1 MSKGLTLAEQVA
13 ADARD
18 KTLAQ
23 LVRQASTWDKR
34 VVAQAVIIWL
44 RDHDTV
50 SANDLRDLLPDVAGG
65 VLPGVLRGM
74 SHNYLI
80 GTGAYVPSTSKATK
94 GHRIAVYR
102 RRTAADQAREAA

>member
-1 MSKGLTLAEQVA
+1 MSRRLTLAEQVA

-23 LVRQASTWDKR
+23 LVRQASSWDRK
-34 VVAQAVIIWL
+34 VVAQAVLIWM

-50 SANDLRDLLPDVAGG
+50 SANDLRDELPDVAGG

-80 GTGAYVPSTSKATK
+80 HTGTYVPSTSPRTK
-94 GHRIAVYR
+94 GHPIAVYR
-102 RRTAADQAREAA
+102 RRTATDQEAAA

>member
-1 MSKGLTLAEQVA
+1 MPRLTLAEQVA
-13 ADARD
+13 ADVRD

-23 LVRQASTWDKR
+23 LVRQSSSWDRK
-34 VVAQAVIIWL
+34 VVAQAVLIWM

-50 SANDLRDLLPDVAGG
+50 SANDLRSQLPNVAAG

-94 GHRIAVYR
+94 GHRIAIYR
-102 RRTAADQAREAA
+102 RRTAADQTEAAA

>member
-1 MSKGLTLAEQVA
+1 MTRRLTLAEQVA

-23 LVRQASTWDKR
+23 LVRQASDWDRK
-34 VVAQAVIIWL
+34 VVAQAVLIWM

-50 SANDLRDLLPDVAGG
+50 SANDLRDQLPAVAGG

-80 GTGAYVPSTSKATK
+80 HTGTYVPSTSPRTK
-94 GHRIAVYR
+94 GHPIAVYR
-102 RRTAADQAREAA
+102 RRTAADQAEAA

>member
-1 MSKGLTLAEQVA
+1 MPRLTLAEQVA
-13 ADARD
+13 GDVRD

-23 LVRQASTWDKR
+23 LLRQASDWDRK
-34 VVAQAVIIWL
+34 VVAQAVLIWM

-50 SANDLRDLLPDVAGG
+50 SANDLRDQLPVVAAG

-74 SHNYLI
+74 SHNFLI
-80 GTGAYVPSTSKATK
+80 GTGEYVPSTAPSTK

-102 RRTAADQAREAA
+102 RRTAADRAEAA

>member
-1 MSKGLTLAEQVA
+1 MSRRLTLAEQVA
-13 ADARD
+13 GDARD

-23 LVRQASTWDKR
+23 LVNQASAWDRR
-34 VVAQAVIIWL
+34 VVAQAVLIWM

-50 SANDLRDLLPDVAGG
+50 SANDLRDQLPDVAAG

-80 GTGAYVPSTSKATK
+80 HAGAYVPSTAPATK

-102 RRTAADQAREAA
+102 RRTDADRAEAA

>member
-1 MSKGLTLAEQVA
+1 MARLTLAEQVA
-13 ADARD
+13 AEARD

-23 LVRQASTWDKR
+23 LVRQASDWDRK
-34 VVAQAVIIWL
+34 VVAQAVLIWM

-50 SANDLRDLLPDVAGG
+50 SANDLRNQLPEVAKG

-74 SHNYLI
+74 GHNYLI
-80 GTGAYVPSTSKATK
+80 GTGDYVPSTAPATK

-102 RRTAADQAREAA
+102 RRTAADQRRAAA

>member
-1 MSKGLTLAEQVA
+1 MPRLTLAEQVA

-23 LVRQASTWDKR
+23 LVRQASAWDRK
-34 VVAQAVIIWL
+34 VVAQAVLIWM

-50 SANDLRDLLPDVAGG
+50 SANDLRDELPDVASG

-80 GTGAYVPSTSKATK
+80 HTQTYVPSTSPRTK
-94 GHRIAVYR
+94 GHPIAVYR
-102 RRTAADQAREAA
+102 RRTAADQAEAA

>member
-1 MSKGLTLAEQVA
+1 MPRLTLAEQVA

-23 LVRQASTWDKR
+23 LVRQASDWDRK
-34 VVAQAVIIWL
+34 VVAQAVLIWM

-50 SANDLRDLLPDVAGG
+50 SANDLRDQLPEVAGG

-80 GTGAYVPSTSKATK
+80 HTGRYVPSTSPRTK
-94 GHRIAVYR
+94 GHPIAVYR
-102 RRTAADQAREAA
+102 RRTAADQAEAA

>member
-1 MSKGLTLAEQVA
+1 MPRLTLAEQVA

-23 LVRQASTWDKR
+23 LVRQASDWDR
-34 VVAQAVIIWL
+34 QVVAQAVLIWM

-50 SANDLRDLLPDVAGG
+50 SANDLRDQLPDVAGG

-80 GTGAYVPSTSKATK
+80 HTGTYVPSTSPRTK
-94 GHRIAVYR
+94 GHPIAVYR
-102 RRTAADQAREAA
+102 KRTAADQEVAA

>member
-1 MSKGLTLAEQVA
+1 MPRLTLAEQVA
-13 ADARD
+13 AEARD
-18 KTLAQ
+18 KTLSQ
-23 LVRQASTWDKR
+23 LVRQASNWDRK
-34 VVAQAVIIWL
+34 VVAQAVLIWM

-50 SANDLRDLLPDVAGG
+50 SANDLRDQLPDVASG

-80 GTGAYVPSTSKATK
+80 HTGAYVPSTAPATK

-102 RRTAADQAREAA
+102 RRTAADQEVAA

>member
-1 MSKGLTLAEQVA
+1 MPRLTLAEQVA
-13 ADARD
+13 AEARD

-23 LVRQASTWDKR
+23 LVRQASAWDRK
-34 VVAQAVIIWL
+34 VVAQAVLIWM

-50 SANDLRDLLPDVAGG
+50 SANDLREQLPDVAGG

-80 GTGAYVPSTSKATK
+80 HTGQYVPSTAPATK

-102 RRTAADQAREAA
+102 RRTEADRAEAA

>member
-1 MSKGLTLAEQVA
+1 MTKRLTLAEQVA

-18 KTLAQ
+18 KTLTQ
-23 LVRQASTWDKR
+23 LVRQASDWDRK
-34 VVAQAVIIWL
+34 VVAQAILIWL

-74 SHNYLI
+74 AHNYLI
-80 GTGAYVPSTSKATK
+80 GSGDFVPSTSKATK

-102 RRTAADQAREAA
+102 RRTAADRTEAA

>member
-1 MSKGLTLAEQVA
+1 MSKRLTLAEQVA

-23 LVRQASTWDKR
+23 LVRQASDWDKK
-34 VVAQAVIIWL
+34 VVAQAVLIWL

-50 SANDLRDLLPDVAGG
+50 SANDLRDHLPDVASG

-80 GTGAYVPSTSKATK
+80 HSGIYVPSTAPSTK

-102 RRTAADQAREAA
+102 RRTAADQAEAA

>member
-1 MSKGLTLAEQVA
+1 MSKRLTLAEEVA
-13 ADARD
+13 GDVRD

-23 LVRQASTWDKR
+23 LVRQASDWDRK
-34 VVAQAVIIWL
+34 VVAQAVLIWI

-50 SANDLRDLLPDVAGG
+50 SANDLRDQLPDVAAG

-80 GTGAYVPSTSKATK
+80 HTRTYVPSTAPSTK
-94 GHRIAVYR
+94 GHPVAIYR
-102 RRTAADQAREAA
+102 RRTSADQAEAA

>member
-1 MSKGLTLAEQVA
+1 MPRLTLAEQVA

-23 LVRQASTWDKR
+23 LVRQASDWDR
-34 VVAQAVIIWL
+34 NVVAQAVLIWM
-44 RDHDTV
+44 RDHNTV
-50 SANDLRDLLPDVAGG
+50 SANDLRDQLPEVAGG

-80 GTGAYVPSTSKATK
+80 HTGSYVPSTSPRTK
-94 GHRIAVYR
+94 GHPIAVYR
-102 RRTAADQAREAA
+102 RRTAADREVAA

>member
-1 MSKGLTLAEQVA
+1 MPRLTLAEQVA

-23 LVRQASTWDKR
+23 LVRQASDWDRK
-34 VVAQAVIIWL
+34 VVAQAVLIWM

-50 SANDLRDLLPDVAGG
+50 SANDLRDQLPEIAGG

-80 GTGAYVPSTSKATK
+80 HTGSYVPSTSPRTK
-94 GHRIAVYR
+94 GHPIAVYR
-102 RRTAADQAREAA
+102 RRNATDRAEAA

>member
-1 MSKGLTLAEQVA
+1 MSRRLTLAEQVA
-13 ADARD
+13 GDVRD

-23 LVRQASTWDKR
+23 LVRQASSWDNK
-34 VVAQAVIIWL
+34 VVAQAVLIWM

-50 SANDLRDLLPDVAGG
+50 SANDLRGQLPDVAAG

-80 GTGAYVPSTSKATK
+80 HTGTYIPSTAPSTK

-102 RRTAADQAREAA
+102 KRTAADQAVAA

>member
-1 MSKGLTLAEQVA
+1 MARLTLAEQVA

-23 LVRQASTWDKR
+23 LVRQASDWDR
-34 VVAQAVIIWL
+34 NVVAQAVLIWM

-50 SANDLRDLLPDVAGG
+50 SANDLRDPLPDVAGG

-80 GTGAYVPSTSKATK
+80 HTGNYVPSTSPRTKAP
-94 GHRIAVYR
+94 RVAVYR
-102 RRTAADQAREAA
+102 KRTAADRAEAA

>member
-1 MSKGLTLAEQVA
+1 MSRRLTLAEQVA
-13 ADARD
+13 GDARD

-23 LVRQASTWDKR
+23 LVRQASAWDRR
-34 VVAQAVIIWL
+34 VVAQAVLIWM

-50 SANDLRDLLPDVAGG
+50 SANDLREQLPEVAGG

-80 GTGAYVPSTSKATK
+80 GSGQYVPSTAPATK

-102 RRTAADQAREAA
+102 RRTTADRTEAA

>member
-1 MSKGLTLAEQVA
+1 MPRLTLAEQVA
-13 ADARD
+13 EDVRD

-23 LVRQASTWDKR
+23 LLRQASNWDRK
-34 VVAQAVIIWL
+34 VVAQAVLIWM

-50 SANDLRDLLPDVAGG
+50 SANDLRDELPDVAAG

-74 SHNYLI
+74 SHNFLI
-80 GTGAYVPSTSKATK
+80 GTGHYVPSTAPATK

-102 RRTAADQAREAA
+102 RRTDADRRAA

>member
-1 MSKGLTLAEQVA
+1 MPRLTLAEQVA

-18 KTLAQ
+18 KTLKQ
-23 LVRQASTWDKR
+23 LVRQASDWDRK
-34 VVAQAVIIWL
+34 VVAQAVLIWM

-50 SANDLRDLLPDVAGG
+50 SANDLRDELPDVAGG

-80 GTGAYVPSTSKATK
+80 HTGRYVPSTSPRTK
-94 GHRIAVYR
+94 GHPIAVYR
-102 RRTAADQAREAA
+102 RRTAADGTEVAA

>member
-1 MSKGLTLAEQVA
+1 MTRLTLAEQVA

-23 LVRQASTWDKR
+23 LVRQASDWDRR
-34 VVAQAVIIWL
+34 VVAQAVLIWM

-50 SANDLRDLLPDVAGG
+50 SANDLRDQLPEVAGG

-80 GTGAYVPSTSKATK
+80 HTGSYVPSTSPRTK
-94 GHRIAVYR
+94 GHPIAVYR
-102 RRTAADQAREAA
+102 RRTAADRAEAA

>member
-1 MSKGLTLAEQVA
+1 MPRLTLAEQVA

-23 LVRQASTWDKR
+23 LLRQASDWDR
-34 VVAQAVIIWL
+34 TVVAQAVLIWM
-44 RDHDTV
+44 RDHATV
-50 SANDLRDLLPDVAGG
+50 SANDLRDQLPDVAAG

-74 SHNYLI
+74 SQNYLI
-80 GTGAYVPSTSKATK
+80 GTGEYVPSTAPSTK

-102 RRTAADQAREAA
+102 RRTEADRAEAA

>member
-1 MSKGLTLAEQVA
+1 MSKRLTLAEQVA
-13 ADARD
+13 GDARD

-23 LVRQASTWDKR
+23 LVRQASAWDR
-34 VVAQAVIIWL
+34 NVVAQAVLIWM

-50 SANDLRDLLPDVAGG
+50 TANDLRDLLPDVAGG

-80 GTGAYVPSTSKATK
+80 HTRTYVPSTSPSTK
-94 GHRIAVYR
+94 GHPVAVYR
-102 RRTAADQAREAA
+102 KRTDADRTEAA

>member
-1 MSKGLTLAEQVA
+1 MSRRLTLAEQVA

-23 LVRQASTWDKR
+23 LVRQASDWDRK
-34 VVAQAVIIWL
+34 VVAQAVLIWM

-50 SANDLRDLLPDVAGG
+50 SANDLRDQLPEVAGG

-74 SHNYLI
+74 SHNFLI
-80 GTGAYVPSTSKATK
+80 HTGSYVPSTSPRTK
-94 GHRIAVYR
+94 GHPIAVYR
-102 RRTAADQAREAA
+102 RRTAADQAEAA

>member
-1 MSKGLTLAEQVA
+1 MPRLTLAEQVA

-23 LVRQASTWDKR
+23 LVRQASAWDRKI
-34 VVAQAVIIWL
+34 VAQAVLIWM

-50 SANDLRDLLPDVAGG
+50 SANDLRDELPEVAGG

-74 SHNYLI
+74 GHNYLI
-80 GTGAYVPSTSKATK
+80 HTGRYVPSTSPRTK
-94 GHRIAVYR
+94 GHPIAVYR
-102 RRTAADQAREAA
+102 KRTTADQAEAA

>member
-1 MSKGLTLAEQVA
+1 MPRLTLAEQVA
-13 ADARD
+13 SDARD

-23 LVRQASTWDKR
+23 LVRQASDWDRK
-34 VVAQAVIIWL
+34 VVAQAVLIWM

-50 SANDLRDLLPDVAGG
+50 SANDLREQLPEVAGG

-80 GTGAYVPSTSKATK
+80 HTGRYVPSTSPRTK
-94 GHRIAVYR
+94 GHPIAVYR
-102 RRTAADQAREAA
+102 KRTAADVEEAA

>member
-1 MSKGLTLAEQVA
+1 MSKRLTLAEEVA
-13 ADARD
+13 ADVRD

-23 LVRQASTWDKR
+23 LVRQASDWDRK
-34 VVAQAVIIWL
+34 VVAQAVLIWI

-50 SANDLRDLLPDVAGG
+50 SANDLRDQLPDVAAG

-80 GTGAYVPSTSKATK
+80 GTGEFVPSTAPSTR

-102 RRTAADQAREAA
+102 KRTNADRAEAA

>member
-1 MSKGLTLAEQVA
+1 MTRLTLAEQVA

-23 LVRQASTWDKR
+23 LVRQASDWDRR
-34 VVAQAVIIWL
+34 VVAQAVLIWM

-50 SANDLRDLLPDVAGG
+50 SANDLRDQLPEIAGG

-80 GTGAYVPSTSKATK
+80 HTGSYVPSTSPRTK
-94 GHRIAVYR
+94 GHPIAVYR
-102 RRTAADQAREAA
+102 RRTDTDRAEAA